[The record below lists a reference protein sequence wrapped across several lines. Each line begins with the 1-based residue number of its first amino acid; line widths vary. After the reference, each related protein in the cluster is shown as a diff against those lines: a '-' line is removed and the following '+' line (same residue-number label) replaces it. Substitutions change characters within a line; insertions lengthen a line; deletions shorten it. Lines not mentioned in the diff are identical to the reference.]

1 MDLNFALM
9 GCGRIAQTHAR
20 VLGDR
25 LVKNAKLTAVC
36 DSDFP
41 RAAALGEKYK
51 VPAYPS
57 LEEMVKAHPE
67 IDVVNVLTPSGL
79 HAEHAIRVVRLKKHA
94 VVEKPMALRLSDAD
108 EMIKEA
114 ALNGVKLFVVKQNR
128 FNLAV
133 QKLRAALTAGR
144 FGKIICGTVRVRW
157 CRTQEYYD
165 HDAWRGTWAY
175 DGGVFSNQAIHH
187 IDLLEWMLGDPV
199 SVYASIRTALAHIEA
214 EDTGFSLIRFKSG
227 AIGSVEATTAARPR
241 DFEGSI
247 SILGEKGT
255 VVIGGNSVNRIQTW
269 EFSEMQPEDEKIV
282 QEALQTPPNVYGF
295 GHKPYLQNVVDCI
308 LKGTPAMVD
317 GKEGRRSLE
326 LISAMYESSATGKEI
341 SMLDFTPEK
350 SRLGIR
356 S

>member
-1 MDLNFALM
+1 MELNFALM
-9 GCGRIAQTHAR
+9 GCGRIAQTHAK

-36 DSDFP
+36 DTDFP

-67 IDVVNVLTPSGL
+67 INVVNVLTPSGL
-79 HAEHAIRVVRLKKHA
+79 HAEHAIRVVNLGKHV

-108 EMIKEA
+108 EMISEA
-114 ALNGVKLFVVKQNR
+114 ARNGVKLFVVKQNR

-144 FGKIICGTVRVRW
+144 FGKIVCGTVRVRW
-157 CRTQEYYD
+157 CRTQEYYS

-187 IDLLEWMLGDPV
+187 IDLLEWMLGNPV
-199 SVYASIRTALAHIEA
+199 SVYAATRTALAHIEA
-214 EDTGFSLIRFKSG
+214 EDTGFSLIRFESG

-241 DFEGSI
+241 DMEGSI
-247 SILGEKGT
+247 SILGEKGS
-255 VVIGGNSVNRIQTW
+255 VVIGGTSVNRIQTW
-269 EFSEMQPEDEKIV
+269 DFVEKLPEDDEII
-282 QEALQTPPNVYGF
+282 QSALQTPPNVYGF
-295 GHKPYLQNVVDCI
+295 GHTPYLQNVVDCI
-308 LKGTPAMVD
+308 LNGTPAMVD
-317 GKEGRRSLE
+317 GREGRRSLE
-326 LISAMYESSATGKEI
+326 LISAMYESSETGKEVR
-341 SMLDFTPEK
+341 LKFFPKK
-350 SRLGIR
+350 SKLGIR
-356 S
+356 